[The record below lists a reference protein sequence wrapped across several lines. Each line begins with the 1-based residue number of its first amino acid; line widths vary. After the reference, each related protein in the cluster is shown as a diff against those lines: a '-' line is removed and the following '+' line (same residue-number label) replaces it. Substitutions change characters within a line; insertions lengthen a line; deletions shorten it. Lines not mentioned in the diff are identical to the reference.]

1 MKIVIDVP
9 RDFCEKMRNQNGM
22 SYTEAEVVVDA
33 FYKGTLLR
41 CVLDE
46 MRREI
51 KEYTFK
57 AYGTKFIYIDRL
69 NHIINKAESE
79 ESNGTL

>member
-1 MKIVIDVP
+1 MKIVIEMEPQMWALVKEGHIP
-9 RDFCEKMRNQNGM
+9 VRAYE
-22 SYTEAEVVVDA
+22 SIV
-33 FYKGTLLR
+33 KGTPLR
-41 CVLDE
+41 YVLDE

-69 NHIINKAESE
+69 NHILNKAESE
-79 ESNGTL
+79 D

>member
-1 MKIVIDVP
+1 MKIVIDIS
-9 RDFCEKMRNQNGM
+9 RIEYDKIKENDCRLFNGRYFDMIRN
-22 SYTEAEVVVDA
+22 
-33 FYKGTLLR
+33 GTPLR

>member
-1 MKIVIDVP
+1 MKIVIEMPPEIWTLVREGHIPVRAYDSIV
-9 RDFCEKMRNQNGM
+9 KGM
-22 SYTEAEVVVDA
+22 P
-33 FYKGTLLR
+33 LR

-57 AYGTKFIYIDRL
+57 AHGTKFIYIDRL
-69 NHIINKAESE
+69 NHILNKAESE
-79 ESNGTL
+79 EQ